1 MITLYERKTRYAN
14 DYYEFVADTLRME
27 SMKKFIEICDS
38 LLGAGVFDSK
48 LYAQAVQNYV
58 EKGAIDLGLTEDI
71 VSKLDENMANEIENI
86 NIDEV

>member
-14 DYYEFVADTLRME
+14 DYYEFVDDTLRME

-38 LLGAGVFDSK
+38 LLCAGVFDSK
-48 LYAQAVQNYV
+48 LYTQAVQNYV
-58 EKGAIDLGLTEDI
+58 EKGAIDLELTEDI

>member
-1 MITLYERKTRYAN
+1 
-14 DYYEFVADTLRME
+14 ME

-38 LLGAGVFDSK
+38 LLCAGVFDSK

-58 EKGAIDLGLTEDI
+58 EKGAIDLGLTEDV